1 VLQARS
7 LELLREGIAAARAGD
22 KGRTRRLLRE
32 ATGLDPS
39 NELAWLWLAG
49 VAESP
54 QEGVACL
61 ERVLALNP
69 ANERARAGIHSVR
82 LQAGLAEAKAGNK
95 PEARRH
101 LREVTR
107 YDSTNELAWLC
118 LAGVAES
125 PQEALAAL
133 ERVLKINPGN
143 EKARQGVRYYQ
154 AQLAP
159 PKPAWHCPVCETGMA
174 RAPSQCSACGALVN
188 LSNLDA
194 FFRNGSVDASQL
206 EAARG
211 RWEGALE
218 ERTDYVAH
226 YNLGLVHANARRF
239 EDALSHFQ
247 EASRLRTSDRALRTQ
262 VAGLAQRLLAA
273 RQKEAEKPPPRGC
286 VMVVDDSATV
296 RKLVTLTLE
305 KHGFHVY
312 AATGGYEAVK
322 LISEQRLPDL
332 ILLDIT
338 MPEMDGYQICKFI
351 KQNRETR
358 RVPVVMLSGKDG
370 FFDKLRGRFAGSN
383 DYITKPFKAEDLL
396 RVAERYCPRAAPAVR
411 NGKPK

>member
-1 VLQARS
+1 VSQARS

-32 ATGLDPS
+32 ATGLDPK

-69 ANERARAGIHSVR
+69 ANERARAGIHGVR

-107 YDSTNELAWLC
+107 HDSANELAWLC

-125 PQEALAAL
+125 PQEALTAL
-133 ERVLKINPGN
+133 ERVLKINPAN
-143 EKARQGVRYYQ
+143 DKARQGVRYYQ
-154 AQLAP
+154 SQLAP
-159 PKPAWHCPVCETGMA
+159 QKPAWTCPLCQTGTA
-174 RAPSQCSACGALVN
+174 KAPTQCSACGALVS

-194 FFRNGSVDASQL
+194 LFRNGPVEAAILKEARARWQAAL
-206 EAARG
+206 EARA
-211 RWEGALE
+211 
-218 ERTDYVAH
+218 DYTAH
-226 YNLGLVHANARRF
+226 FNLGLVHANAQQF
-239 EDALSHFQ
+239 EEALAHFQ
-247 EASRLRTSDRALRTQ
+247 AASKLRASDRALRGQ
-262 VAGLAQRLLAA
+262 VADLARRLEAA
-273 RQKEAEKPPPRGC
+273 RQKAAEKPPTHGC

-305 KHGFHVY
+305 KHGYHVY
-312 AATGGYEAVK
+312 AASGGYEAVK
-322 LISEQRLPDL
+322 LISERQLPDL

-358 RVPVVMLSGKDG
+358 HVPVVMLSGKDG
-370 FFDKLRGRFAGSN
+370 FFDKLRGRFAGS
-383 DYITKPFKAEDLL
+383 DAYITKPFQAEDLL
-396 RVAERYCPRAAPAVR
+396 RVATRYCRQARPAVR
-411 NGKPK
+411 NGKAS